1 MNKLLAAILVTFTG
15 CSCGAFSGKDDRVYA
30 RGNDALIL
38 CENGG
43 FVADVATGTIEGRYT
58 VNADTSITA
67 TRGDDPATT
76 YMLTF
81 QADNTL
87 ATTNLGDGAWNELT
101 LNKTEL
107 DHADVRCTDLANRTW
122 WSAQ

>member
-1 MNKLLAAILVTFTG
+1 MNKLLAAVLVLFTG

-30 RGNDALIL
+30 RSSDTLIL
-38 CENGG
+38 CDNGG
-43 FVADVATGTIEGRYT
+43 FVADVATGTIEGRYA
-58 VNADTSITA
+58 VNPDTSITA
-67 TRGDDPATT
+67 TRGDDPSATYT
-76 YMLTF
+76 LSF

-101 LNKTEL
+101 LSKTEL
-107 DHADVRCTDLANRTW
+107 DHADVRCTDLASRAW